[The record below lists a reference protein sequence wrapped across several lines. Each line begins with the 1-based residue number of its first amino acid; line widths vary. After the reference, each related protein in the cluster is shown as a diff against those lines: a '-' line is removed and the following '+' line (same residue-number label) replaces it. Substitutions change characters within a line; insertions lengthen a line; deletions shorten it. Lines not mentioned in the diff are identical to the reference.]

1 LNLDITDG
9 VKHIGA
15 HVVQKTLKSSCE
27 NEGMPEVDTLII
39 VASHLAPTYRELEPP
54 YLEICAVLSNGLV
67 QGYQHYVESY
77 PGFVAHPES
86 LSEIIILLGARPFF
100 DNKKQV
106 GFVHY
111 RRIFALD
118 PDEPKDQNYTQD
130 LRDRYACAGTEAKFL
145 PNYLDQVVVPKPM
158 ALDNSVYDHFLAS
171 HAPLERA
178 LDVACLAFDASLKD
192 IFGIVDSKSDL
203 ENTQQL
209 YAWNMWIG
217 NSDFYNEWVAL
228 LFPALKALDDISAS
242 LPSDGYQYRWSG
254 FISERLFTVYINLCL
269 NTNRWDFVERPVIF
283 FEDIAEAERDIAE
296 AERDIAEAERDIAE
310 AERDRVVLDLER
322 VLRSKSWT
330 TTRFLRVGDK
340 FLQRLFLS
348 LKK

>member
-1 LNLDITDG
+1 MEAVIRSE
-9 VKHIGA
+9 
-15 HVVQKTLKSSCE
+15 TL
-27 NEGMPEVDTLII
+27 VI
-39 VASHLAPTYRELEPP
+39 VASHLEPVYRELEPP
-54 YLEICAVLSNGLV
+54 YLEICALLSNGLV
-67 QGYQHYVESY
+67 HGYQHYVENY

-100 DNKKQV
+100 DKKKQV

-111 RRIFALD
+111 RRIFSLD
-118 PDEPKDQNYTQD
+118 PDETKDQNYTQD

-158 ALDNSVYDHFLAS
+158 ALANSVYDHFIDS

-178 LDVACLAFDASLKD
+178 LEVACLAFNASVEN

-203 ENTQQL
+203 KNTQQL

-228 LFPALKALDDISAS
+228 LFPALKALDDISGS
-242 LPSDGYQYRWSG
+242 LPSDGYQYRWGG
-254 FISERLFTVYINLCL
+254 FISERLFTVYINLCR
-269 NTNRWDFVERPVIF
+269 NTNRWNFVERPVIF
-283 FEDIAEAERDIAE
+283 FDDIAATERDIA
-296 AERDIAEAERDIAE
+296 ATERDIAATERDN
-310 AERDRVVLDLER
+310 VVLELER

-330 TTRFLRVGDK
+330 TTRFLRVGDT
-340 FLQRLFLS
+340 FLRRLILS